1 MNKKV
6 KKQSNVQ
13 KQQTRK
19 VVKIWLSFVIFSIL
33 IFFTLWILQAVL
45 FQYFYNSFQKRHIKI
60 SANKIQNSPCNLI
73 EENLLQ
79 EVQNLHL
86 LALVFDENLNI
97 IYLTDEHSVIYE
109 KDKNLDWCKPKNSS
123 YKTENSF
130 IGTNGTKAENAEITF
145 DEKNSDEK
153 QNYLLKSQLKNYFDF
168 AKELFV
174 SQENSLYKTF
184 QKKEFLYGIKIK
196 SSNQIIV
203 LSSILGPVVGA
214 KNILKTQLIIVTISS
229 LILAFIFAYI
239 LSKKLSDE
247 KLQKA
252 RIELLA
258 NITHDLRTPLTL
270 IRGYTE
276 NLRDFTWNNEEKRN
290 HDTEIIIRET
300 ERLNNLINDVLDYT
314 SIKEENN
321 KSAKKFFNLSQVTLN
336 VVEQFGEENFNLEI
350 EADCFVTGDQ
360 KQLERVLY
368 NFCDNAIRHSPED
381 KKVFVKLCHLG
392 KKYIHVEVQN
402 YGQPISPENLL
413 VIWDRYFTAR
423 QQTRTNGKS
432 GLGLAIT
439 RGILE
444 NHKAKFGVTSDDK
457 KGTVF
462 WTDISIR

>member
-1 MNKKV
+1 MNKKNQ
-6 KKQSNVQ
+6 KQSNVQ
-13 KQQTRK
+13 KQKTKK
-19 VVKIWLSFVIFSIL
+19 VVKIWLGFVIFSIL
-33 IFFTLWILQAVL
+33 IFLTLWILQAVM

-60 SANKIQNSPCNLI
+60 SAEKIQNSSCDLI
-73 EENLLQ
+73 EKNLLD
-79 EVQNLHL
+79 EVQKLHL

-97 IYLTDEHSVIYE
+97 IYLTDEHSAIYE
-109 KDKNLDWCKPKNSS
+109 KDTDWCKPENSS
-123 YKTENSF
+123 KTEAYSKNQ
-130 IGTNGTKAENAEITF
+130 ENH
-145 DEKNSDEK
+145 
-153 QNYLLKSQLKNYFDF
+153 LLNAQFKNYFDF
-168 AKELFV
+168 AKELSE
-174 SQENSLYKTF
+174 SQENLLSKIL
-184 QKKEFLYGIKIK
+184 QKIEFLCGIKINET
-196 SSNQIIV
+196 NQIVV
-203 LSSILGPVVGA
+203 LSSILGLVDGA
-214 KNILKTQLIIVTISS
+214 KNILKTQLIIVIISS

-350 EADCFVTGDQ
+350 EADCFVMGDQ

-381 KKVFVKLCHLG
+381 KKVFVKLCRLG
-392 KKYIHVEVQN
+392 KKYVHVEVQN

>member
-1 MNKKV
+1 MTKKV

-13 KQQTRK
+13 KQKTKK

-45 FQYFYNSFQKRHIKI
+45 FQYFYNSFQKRHVKI

-109 KDKNLDWCKPKNSS
+109 KDKNLDWCNPKNSS
-123 YKTENSF
+123 NKNLAESENIK
-130 IGTNGTKAENAEITF
+130 IGF
-145 DEKNSDEK
+145 DEK
-153 QNYLLKSQLKNYFDF
+153 QNYLLESQLKNYFDF
-168 AKELFV
+168 ASELSA

-184 QKKEFLYGIKIK
+184 QKTEFLYGIKIK
-196 SSNQIIV
+196 SSNQIII
-203 LSSILGPVVGA
+203 LSSILGPVAGA

-300 ERLNNLINDVLDYT
+300 ERLNNLINDVLDYA

-321 KSAKKFFNLSQVTLN
+321 KSAKKFFNFSQVILN
-336 VVEQFGEENFNLEI
+336 VVDQFGEENFNLEI

-392 KKYIHVEVQN
+392 KKYVHVEVQN
-402 YGQPISPENLL
+402 YGQPIPPENLL

-423 QQTRTNGKS
+423 QQGRTNGKS

-439 RGILE
+439 RSILE

-462 WTDISIR
+462 WTDISVR

>member
-1 MNKKV
+1 MNKKNR
-6 KKQSNVQ
+6 KQFNVQ
-13 KQQTRK
+13 KQKTKK

-33 IFFTLWILQAVL
+33 IFLTLWILQAVM

-60 SANKIQNSPCNLI
+60 SAEKIQNSSCDLI
-73 EENLLQ
+73 EKNLLD
-79 EVQNLHL
+79 EVQKLHL

-97 IYLTDEHSVIYE
+97 IYLTDEHSAIYE
-109 KDKNLDWCKPKNSS
+109 KDTDWCKPENSS
-123 YKTENSF
+123 
-130 IGTNGTKAENAEITF
+130 KAEAYS
-145 DEKNSDEK
+145 KNQE
-153 QNYLLKSQLKNYFDF
+153 NHLLNSQFKNYFDF
-168 AKELFV
+168 AKEFSG
-174 SQENSLYKTF
+174 SQENLLSKISQKT
-184 QKKEFLYGIKIK
+184 EFLCGIKINET
-196 SSNQIIV
+196 NQIVV
-203 LSSILGPVVGA
+203 LSSILGLVDGA
-214 KNILKTQLIIVTISS
+214 KNILKTQLIIVIISS

-239 LSKKLSDE
+239 LSNKLSDE

-300 ERLNNLINDVLDYT
+300 ERLNNLINDVLDYS
-314 SIKEENN
+314 SIKEENG
-321 KSAKKFFNLSQVTLN
+321 AEKKFLNLSQICFN
-336 VVEQFGEENFNLEI
+336 VVKQFGEERFNLDI

-360 KQLERVLY
+360 KQLERVFY

-381 KKVFVKLCHLG
+381 KKVFVKLCYSG
-392 KKYIHVEVQN
+392 KKYVHIEVQN
-402 YGQPISPENLL
+402 YGSPISAENLI

-423 QQTRTNGKS
+423 QQGITNGKS

-439 RGILE
+439 RSILE
-444 NHKAKFGVTSDDK
+444 NHKAKFGVTSDET

-462 WTDISIR
+462 WTDIPIR

>member
-6 KKQSNVQ
+6 KRQSNAQ
-13 KQQTRK
+13 KQQTKK
-19 VVKIWLSFVIFSIL
+19 VVKIWLGFVIFSIL
-33 IFFTLWILQAVL
+33 IFLTLWILQAVL
-45 FQYFYNSFQKRHIKI
+45 FQQFYNSFQKRHIKI
-60 SANKIQNSPCNLI
+60 SANKIQNSSCKLI
-73 EENLLQ
+73 EETLLQ

-86 LALVFDENLNI
+86 LALVFDEDLNI
-97 IYLTDEHSVIYE
+97 VYLTDEHSAIYE

-123 YKTENSF
+123 KTENIELNF
-130 IGTNGTKAENAEITF
+130 GDF
-145 DEKNSDEK
+145 REK
-153 QNYLLKSQLKNYFDF
+153 QNYLLDLQLKNYFDF
-168 AKELFV
+168 ANELFI
-174 SQENSLYKTF
+174 SKETSLSKTF
-184 QKKEFLYGIKIK
+184 QKTEFLYGIKIE
-196 SSNQIIV
+196 SSKQIIV
-203 LSSILGPVVGA
+203 LSAILGPVAGA
-214 KNILKTQLIIVTISS
+214 KNILKTQLIIVTS
-229 LILAFIFAYI
+229 LSLLLAFIFAYI

-300 ERLNNLINDVLDYT
+300 ERLTNLINDVLDYA

-336 VVEQFGEENFNLEI
+336 VVDQFGEEKFNLEI

-368 NFCDNAIRHSPED
+368 NFCDNAIRHSPQD

-392 KKYIHVEVQN
+392 KKYIHIEVQN
-402 YGQPISPENLL
+402 YGQPIPPENLL

-423 QQTRTNGKS
+423 QEGRTNGKS

-439 RGILE
+439 RSILE

-462 WTDISIR
+462 WTDISVR